1 MSRAISNH
9 EWRHCLALAVGAK
22 LLDVDVS
29 RVVVSIV
36 VTSTEGQVTVEY
48 GDPVGN
54 MDDRAISERLAS
66 LGAAGPIAALPG
78 PDAIGLLRAGEAVGV
93 LDRQR
98 AWDELGR
105 RAGLSEADLALLARL
120 GDGAAVQVAK
130 VVLGVLELED
140 HLRLSGTE
148 KAAKAL
154 RDLSNAGVGDD
165 IPLNEL
171 VPAEHVERAVAAA
184 EIQFST
190 VMG

>member
-78 PDAIGLLRAGEAVGV
+78 PDAIGLLRAG
-93 LDRQR
+93 